1 MTKIDIISG
10 FLGAGKTTLI
20 KKLLKEALNG
30 TKVVLIENEFGEIG
44 LDGGFLKESGIEIT
58 EMNSGCICCSLV
70 GDFET
75 SLKEVMD
82 TYSPERILIEPSGVG
97 KLSDVMRA
105 IQNIADT
112 DDNMELNSAVTVVD
126 VSKAKVYIKNFGE
139 FFINQIENAGTVI
152 LSRTDKA
159 DQKKIEEAVKL
170 IRSHNEKATI
180 ITTPLDQI
188 TGKEILDTFE
198 GNSDLEAELLKLV
211 MEEAHE
217 HHHHHHHG
225 SHKEVNEDGTVVY
238 RSHHDD
244 EDEEE
249 HEHCCHHHHDEDEE
263 EHGHCCHHH
272 HDEDEEEHG
281 HCCHHHHDEDEDE
294 QGHCCHHHHDE
305 DEEEHEHCCHHHHD
319 EDEEEH
325 EHCCHHHHDEDE
337 EEHDHCCCHGHGH
350 DHAAHDVFTSWGME
364 TPVKYTAE
372 EITEML
378 EKLDEDS
385 DYGIVL
391 RSKGVVP
398 ATDGTWIEFDY
409 VPGEADVRAG
419 AADVTG
425 KICVIG
431 SGLNEDKLEQLFR
444 KL

>member
-44 LDGGFLKESGIEIT
+44 IDGGFLKESGIEIT

-75 SLKEVMD
+75 SLKEVMT
-82 TYSPERILIEPSGVG
+82 TYAPERILIEPSGVG

-105 IQNIADT
+105 IQNIADA

-139 FFINQIENAGTVI
+139 FFINQIENAGTII

-180 ITTPLDQI
+180 ITTPLDEI

-211 MEEAHE
+211 MEEAEEH

-225 SHKEVNEDGTVVY
+225 SHKEVNEDGSVVY
-238 RSHHDD
+238 RTHHDD
-244 EDEEE
+244 EDEDE
-249 HEHCCHHHHDEDEE
+249 HDHCCHHHHDDEDEE

-272 HDEDEEEHG
+272 HDDEDEEEHG
-281 HCCHHHHDEDEDE
+281 HCCHHHHDDEDE
-294 QGHCCHHHHDE
+294 EEHGHCCHHHHDDE
-305 DEEEHEHCCHHHHD
+305 DEEEHGHCCHHHHD
-319 EDEEEH
+319 
-325 EHCCHHHHDEDE
+325 DEDE
-337 EEHDHCCCHGHGH
+337 DEHDHCCCHGHGH
-350 DHAAHDVFTSWGME
+350 DHDHAAHEVFTSWGME
-364 TPVKYTAE
+364 TPVKYTAD
-372 EITEML
+372 EIKDML

-409 VPGEADVRAG
+409 VPGEADVRSG